1 MGSSLAQT
9 LRSSQTVCELEARGN
24 TMILFAEEQDSALL
38 VSPNWRPKDTWCVL
52 MVDDDAV
59 VHTVTRLALR
69 GYEFRGRSLEFISA
83 YSGSEGRQI
92 FKERQDI
99 AVAMVDVVMERDQ
112 AGLELIDYVRHTL
125 GNHCTR
131 MVVRTGQPGLT
142 NEKNSFDA
150 YEIDDYREKTE
161 LTIQKLR
168 SLLDQQLGAYREP
181 GLVQ

>member
-1 MGSSLAQT
+1 MVL
-9 LRSSQTVCELEARGN
+9 V
-24 TMILFAEEQDSALL
+24 AEEQDSTLL
-38 VSPNWRPKDTWCVL
+38 VSPEWRPKDTWCVL

-69 GYEFRGRSLEFISA
+69 GYEFQGRSLEFISA
-83 YSGSEGRQI
+83 FSGREGLQV
-92 FKERQDI
+92 FQERQDI
-99 AVAMVDVVMERDQ
+99 AVAMVDVVMEREQ

-125 GNHCTR
+125 GNHSTR

-142 NEKNSFDA
+142 NKSNSIEE
-150 YEIDDYREKTE
+150 YEIDDYREKTD

-168 SLLDQQLGAYREP
+168 ALLDQQLGAYREP